1 MAACGEV
8 PAEHGM
14 QQTVPHRCG
23 LVCVGRYEGQFREG
37 KMHGEGKYTMAHNAE
52 YDNDVHAVRILL
64 EHGADPEKRDIH
76 GHSPVW
82 AARDRG
88 HADVLPLLLSDSL
101 PSSL

>member
-1 MAACGEV
+1 MYLVQKALLPLHATIVLVPMFAAAAVSRG
-8 PAEHGM
+8 
-14 QQTVPHRCG
+14 
-23 LVCVGRYEGQFREG
+23 VGVDVTDTQGHTPFG
-37 KMHGEGKYTMAHNAE
+37 FASAS
-52 YDNDVHAVRILL
+52 NDVHAVRILL